1 MIAEQDKQL
10 DGVIR
15 VVKDTK
21 HVGEE
26 FDTTIRKQNKQIEQ
40 LNEKIDRTDDNM
52 IEATSKMN
60 RLLKNTNHCWLWLI
74 IALEIG
80 VFVLISLLL

>member
-40 LNEKIDRTDDNM
+40 LNEKIDRKFSENNGLDIWTCF
-52 IEATSKMN
+52 K
-60 RLLKNTNHCWLWLI
+60 
-74 IALEIG
+74 
-80 VFVLISLLL
+80 